1 MLTHN
6 KRKKKPAALVY
17 GCCGGIF
24 KSTWKNLAVNNMEP
38 AVKPNILIVDDI
50 VANLYLLENILK
62 PLDVNLIMAQS
73 GEDALLKIQD
83 QEIALALLD
92 ICMPGMDGV
101 ELTGI
106 IQKDKSREITPIIFI
121 TANAKDELELE
132 KCYESGAVDF
142 MLKPIRKNILLSK
155 VKVFLE
161 LYRQKQV
168 IIEDHL
174 ELGKSANELILLNQ
188 TLKESHEKVLH
199 SEKMLSSII
208 ENLPLMLFVKD
219 AKNLHYLSFNKAG
232 EELLGYSKEEMIG
245 KTDYDF
251 LPSKEA
257 DYFKAIDR
265 KVLESG
271 VLKDIPKEKIQTKHK
286 GERILHTRKIPLIN
300 SEGQTEFLLGISED
314 ITSKNQIENA
324 LVESEK
330 MYRTLLNASPEGIII
345 LDIKCLITEI
355 SNITLEI
362 FGYENKDEFIG
373 THFFHFIPRDEL
385 KKVKDV
391 LSKTQ
396 SEGLVQNVEFIMTR
410 KNQSQFVCELSTTL
424 IQEADGKP
432 KAYMAILRDI
442 SQRKKIEQQLIR
454 AERMVSLGEMASAM
468 AHEINQPLLS
478 ITLGIENMFL
488 KMLQVNA
495 LDETYFHDKSEKIFE
510 DISRIGRI
518 IDHVRAFS
526 RDHDDY
532 IFTSFDINDSIKN
545 AISLISEQF
554 KHHGINLTFKLDEK
568 ILPIFGNTYRFEQVI
583 LNLLTNAKDALEEKM
598 KTSKSDFEKTILIRT
613 YHDVHANY
621 VEVKDNGSGIKSD
634 KIDRIMLPFY
644 TTKETGKGTGLGL
657 SISFGIIKELNGN
670 IDIESNPNSGTI
682 FRISLPVPENQQKKQ

>member
-17 GCCGGIF
+17 GCCGSIF

-38 AVKPNILIVDDI
+38 AVKPSILIVDD
-50 VANLYLLENILK
+50 VDASLYLLETVLK

-73 GEDALLKIQD
+73 GLEALSKIEG
-83 QEIALALLD
+83 QEIAIALLD
-92 ICMPGMDGV
+92 ICMPEREGI
-101 ELTGI
+101 ELAEI
-106 IQKDKSREITPIIFI
+106 IQNDKSREKVSIIFI
-121 TANAKDELELE
+121 TEQTKDELELV
-132 KCYESGAVDF
+132 KFYESGAVDF
-142 MLKPIRKNILLSK
+142 ILKPIRKNILLSK

-174 ELGKSANELILLNQ
+174 ELGKSANELVLLNQ

-199 SEKMLSSII
+199 SEKML
-208 ENLPLMLFVKD
+208 
-219 AKNLHYLSFNKAG
+219 
-232 EELLGYSKEEMIG
+232 
-245 KTDYDF
+245 
-251 LPSKEA
+251 
-257 DYFKAIDR
+257 
-265 KVLESG
+265 
-271 VLKDIPKEKIQTKHK
+271 
-286 GERILHTRKIPLIN
+286 
-300 SEGQTEFLLGISED
+300 
-314 ITSKNQIENA
+314 
-324 LVESEK
+324 VESEK
-330 MYRTLLNASPEGIII
+330 MYHTLLNASPEGIII
-345 LDIKCLITEI
+345 MDMKGLITEI

-362 FGYENKDEFIG
+362 FGYENKDVFIG
-373 THFFHFIPRDEL
+373 THFFYFIPRNEL

-391 LSKTQ
+391 LNKTQ

-454 AERMVSLGEMASAM
+454 SERMVSLGEMASGM

-488 KMLQVNA
+488 KMMQVNA
-495 LDETYFHDKSEKIFE
+495 VDEIYFHDKSEKIFE

-526 RDHDDY
+526 RDQDEY

-545 AISLISEQF
+545 AISMISEQF
-554 KHHGINLTFKLDEK
+554 KHHGINLIFKLDEK
-568 ILPIFGNTYRFEQVI
+568 TLPLFGNTYRFEQVI
-583 LNLLTNAKDALEEKM
+583 LNLLTNAKDAIEEKM
-598 KTSKSDFEKTILIRT
+598 KTSKSNFEKTILIRT
-613 YHDVHANY
+613 YHDVHTNY

-670 IDIESNPNSGTI
+670 IDIESNPNSGTT
-682 FRISLPVPENQQKKQ
+682 FRISLPVPEITQKKQ